1 MALRAL
7 SAELG
12 PALEGTMADL
22 VLRPWFDRVALHA
35 IVHWYFPLSRAW
47 AAAIEAPDLD
57 AFLASVGPVR
67 VPLAQAARAVAFA
80 AERQRR
86 YEEAAAAWQEA
97 FFGRSSSL
105 TGAERAAIEETRLR
119 RAHAAMAAR
128 SAFVPLH
135 LARRFPAIRWEIA
148 SAETVE
154 ARHGDR
160 FGDPFPA
167 PPAAAIELSHEMP
180 SAGERVHWLRFPSGT
195 DIAWA
200 RVARPEAASDPPTLI
215 FLHGIAMETEF
226 WRGEARMMLR
236 GLVEAG
242 VRIVQPEG
250 PWHGRRRKP
259 GWFGGEPAMAQGPLG
274 MLDLF
279 DQWVAETAQLVAWAR
294 ATSRGRVALGGVSLG
309 ALTSQLAGV
318 AAARWPEP
326 MRPDALFLVAT
337 SGDVLDAVL
346 EGRLAQALGAPAQ
359 LAAAGW
365 TAPRLERWRP
375 LVDPVGAPALDPHRI
390 VMVLGAEDVVTPFKG
405 GSTLARRW
413 GVPRRNVFVRPQGHF
428 SVALGLTRRADP
440 LRRLLEI
447 LRQA

>member
-1 MALRAL
+1 MARRAL

-22 VLRPWFDRVALHA
+22 VFRPWFDRVALHA

-47 AAAIEAPDLD
+47 AAAIDAPDVA
-57 AFLASVGPVR
+57 AFLAAVGPVR
-67 VPLAQAARAVAFA
+67 VPVAQAARAVAFA
-80 AERQRR
+80 AERQRA
-86 YEEAAAAWQEA
+86 YEAAASAWEEA
-97 FFGRSSSL
+97 FFGPASL
-105 TGAERAAIEETRLR
+105 SGAARAAAEETRLL

-128 SAFVPLH
+128 SAFMPLH
-135 LARRFPAIRWEIA
+135 LARRLPAIRWEIA
-148 SAETVE
+148 PAATVE
-154 ARHGDR
+154 ARHGHR
-160 FGDPFPA
+160 FADPFPM
-167 PPAAAIELSHEMP
+167 PPTASIELSHEMP
-180 SAGERVHWLRFPSGT
+180 LPGERVQWLRFASGA

-200 RVARPEAASDPPTLI
+200 RVATPEAAKDPPTLV

-226 WRGEARMMLR
+226 WRGDARMMLR

-242 VRIVQPEG
+242 VRLVQPEG
-250 PWHGRRRKP
+250 PWHGRRRER
-259 GWFGGEPAMAQGPLG
+259 GWFGGEPAMARGPLG

-279 DQWVAETAQLVAWAR
+279 EQWVAELAQLVAWAR
-294 ATSRGRVALGGVSLG
+294 ATSRGPVAIGGVSLG

-318 AAARWPEP
+318 AAARWPAS

-337 SGDVLDAVL
+337 SGDVLDAAL
-346 EGRLAQALGAPAQ
+346 EGRMSRALGAPAH

-365 TAPRLERWRP
+365 TQPLLERWRP
-375 LVDPVGAPALDPHRI
+375 LLDPLGVPALDPHRV

-405 GSTLARRW
+405 GSALASRW

-428 SVALGLTRRADP
+428 SVALGLTRRVDP

-447 LRQA
+447 LR